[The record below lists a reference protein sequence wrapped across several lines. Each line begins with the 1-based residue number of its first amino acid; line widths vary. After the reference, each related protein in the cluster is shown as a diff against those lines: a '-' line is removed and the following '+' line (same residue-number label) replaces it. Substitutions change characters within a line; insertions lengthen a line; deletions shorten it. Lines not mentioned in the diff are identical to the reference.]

1 MNSYIV
7 TGATGFIGGHLV
19 ENLLKSGNKV
29 IAPLRVGSNDTLP
42 FGVIRVDVEDFDSM
56 VKAFRGSA
64 GVFHLAT
71 LFRGNHSPSEIRQM
85 VDSNV
90 TTLAFVCEA
99 ACAAEVPSF
108 VYTESATQHV
118 GGVEYSPFTLYA
130 ATKQAGTDILRYYVR
145 RGLRAAC
152 ISLFDTI
159 GPKDTRGKLLSLLER
174 TAADES
180 TLQMSPGA
188 QLVDYLYVDDVVS
201 GLKTAMD
208 LIKSGDIESP
218 YFARLSSSAPVPL
231 KKFVEIVESAI
242 GTKIRVDWG
251 AREYREGEMFAP
263 WTWPPILE
271 GWSPVVSLETG
282 IRLTLGK

>member
-19 ENLLKSGNKV
+19 ENLLKSGHEV
-29 IAPLRVGSNDTLP
+29 IAPLRVGSNNALP
-42 FGVIRVDVEDFDSM
+42 SDVIQVDVEDFDSM
-56 VKAFRGSA
+56 VESFRGSA
-64 GVFHLAT
+64 GIFHLAT
-71 LFRGNHSPSEIRQM
+71 LFRSNHTPSEIRQM

-90 TTLAFVCEA
+90 ATLAFVCEA
-99 ACAAEVPSF
+99 ACVAEVPSF

-118 GGVEYSPFTLYA
+118 GGVEYSPSTLYA
-130 ATKQAGTDILRYYVR
+130 ATKQAGTDILRYYAR

-159 GPKDTRGKLLSLLER
+159 GPKDTRGKLISLLEK
-174 TAADES
+174 TAADEN
-180 TLQMSPGA
+180 TLQMSLGA

-208 LIKSGDIESP
+208 LINSSDIESP
-218 YFARLSSSAPVPL
+218 YFARLSSSAPIPL
-231 KKFVEIVESAI
+231 KKFVETVERAI
-242 GTKIRVDWG
+242 GKKVRVDWG
-251 AREYREGEMFAP
+251 AREYREGEMFEP

>member
-19 ENLLKSGNKV
+19 ENLLKSGHQV
-29 IAPLRVGSNDTLP
+29 ITPLRVGSINTRP
-42 FGVIRVDVEDFDSM
+42 SGATRVDVEDFDSM
-56 VKAFRGSA
+56 VEAFRGST

-71 LFRGNHSPSEIRQM
+71 LFRGNHSPAEIRQM

-99 ACAAEVPSF
+99 AHTANVPSI

-130 ATKQAGTDILRYYVR
+130 ATKQAGTDILRYYAR

-159 GPKDTRGKLLSLLER
+159 GPKDTRGKLISLLEK
-174 TAADES
+174 TADDES

-188 QLVDYLYVDDVVS
+188 QLVDYLYIDDVVS

-208 LIKSGDIESP
+208 LINSSEIESP
-218 YFARLSSSAPVPL
+218 YFARLTSSAPVPL
-231 KKFVEIVESAI
+231 KKFVEIVERTI
-242 GTKIRVDWG
+242 GKKVRVDWG
-251 AREYREGEMFAP
+251 AREYREGEMFEP
-263 WTWPPILE
+263 WSWPPVLE
-271 GWSPVVSLETG
+271 GWSPVVPLETG

>member
-19 ENLLKSGNKV
+19 ENLLKSGYRV
-29 IAPLRVGSNDTLP
+29 ITPLRVGSSSSLP
-42 FGVIRVDVEDFDSM
+42 SEVIRVDVEDFDSM
-56 VKAFRGSA
+56 VETFRGSA

-71 LFRGNHSPSEIRQM
+71 LFRGNHTPYEIRQM

-130 ATKQAGTDILRYYVR
+130 ATKQAGTDILRYYAR

-159 GPKDTRGKLLSLLER
+159 GPKDTRGKLISLLEK
-174 TAADES
+174 TAADEN

-208 LIKSGDIESP
+208 LINSSDIESP

-231 KKFVEIVESAI
+231 KKFVETVERTI
-242 GTKIRVDWG
+242 GKKVRVDWG
-251 AREYREGEMFAP
+251 AREYREGEMFEP